1 MSLQPRALAMLV
13 PILAGTPTAPVSAQR
28 GVEGAPETFSLAQ
41 VLAAPFASGL
51 TASPDGRR
59 VAWVGAV
66 EGRRNVYVA
75 EAPVWAARMLT
86 RYRADDG
93 QELTGLAWTADGRA
107 VVYVRGGGRNAA
119 GEYPNPTS
127 APGGARQEVW
137 LVSLAGVA
145 RLLGEGA
152 GATPSPAGDR
162 VAFVLRDTIWT
173 APLRA
178 AGPARILFRARGR
191 NGTPVWSPDGR
202 RLAFVSRRGTHSFV
216 GVYDPRRDTVRY
228 LAAGVDRDDVPRWS
242 PDGTRIAFVR
252 QSGATFPGGGQRS
265 AVGRPLPPWTIWVAD
280 AAGGEGRVVWSAPTA
295 PDAAFPTDAGPWALQ
310 WAADERLVFAS
321 ELGGWLGLYAVSLQG
336 GETARLTPPA
346 CEVEG
351 AVMEADLRSV
361 VYTSNCV
368 DSERRQVSRVAVAGG
383 SPQVLSSGTVIDWSP
398 APLGGGGVAFL
409 RSDALR
415 PAVPFV
421 LAAGET
427 DPRRVGGFDPP
438 AGFPAEVLVA
448 PQHAVVRTADSVDV
462 RMQLFLPPD
471 GGSGRHPVAV
481 FFHGGPR
488 RQMLLGWHNRYY
500 YHNAYAF
507 NQYLASRGFVVVSV
521 NYRGGIGYG
530 HAFRTAPRTGMRG
543 ASEYADVQAAAAW
556 LRARPD
562 VDSAR
567 IGLWGGSY
575 GGYLTALGLA
585 RNSDL
590 FAAGFDLH
598 GVHDWSVDRSLPP
611 GVTGGPVADSVLAA
625 WRAASPVAD
634 VARWRSPVLLVH
646 GDDDRNVSFAQ
657 TVDLAQRLRRQGV
670 RVETLVFP
678 DEIHDFLRHAHWMEA
693 FRAGA
698 DFLLAQV
705 RGGR

>member
-1 MSLQPRALAMLV
+1 MSLRSGALAILV
-13 PILAGTPTAPVSAQR
+13 PVLAGALAEPLPAQR
-28 GVEGAPETFSLAQ
+28 GVEGAPERFSLTQ
-41 VLAAPFASGL
+41 VLSAPFASGL
-51 TASPDGRR
+51 VASPDGRR
-59 VAWVGAV
+59 VAWIGAV

-75 EAPVWAARMLT
+75 EAPRWTARMLT
-86 RYRADDG
+86 RHRADDG
-93 QELTGLAWTADGRA
+93 QEVSGLVWTADGRSL
-107 VVYVRGGGRNAA
+107 VYVRGGGRNSA

-127 APGGARQEVW
+127 DPDGVRQEVW
-137 LVSLAGVA
+137 VVGLAGA
-145 RLLGEGA
+145 TRRLGEGA
-152 GATPSPAGDR
+152 APAPSPAGDR
-162 VAFVLRDTIWT
+162 VAFVLRDTIWS

-178 AGPARILFRARGR
+178 AAPARILFRARGR
-191 NGTPVWSPDGR
+191 NGTPVWSPDGS
-202 RLAFVSRRGTHSFV
+202 RLAFVSRRGSHSFV
-216 GVYDPRRDTVRY
+216 GVYELRRDTVRY

-242 PDGTRIAFVR
+242 PDGARIAFVR
-252 QSGATFPGGGQRS
+252 QGGTTFPGGGQRS
-265 AVGRPLPPWTIWVAD
+265 ASSRPLPPWTIWVAD
-280 AAGGEGRVVWSAPTA
+280 AASGEGRLVWSAPTVA
-295 PDAAFPTDAGPWALQ
+295 EASFPNDAGPWALL

-321 ELGGWLGLYAVSLQG
+321 ELGGWLGLYAVSSQG
-336 GETARLTPPA
+336 GEAVRLTPA
-346 CEVEG
+346 GCEVEG
-351 AVMEADLRSV
+351 AVMDADLRSV

-368 DSERRQVSRVAVAGG
+368 DSERRQVSRVTVAGG
-383 SPQVLSSGTVIDWSP
+383 PPQVLSSGPVIDWSP
-398 APLGGGGVAFL
+398 APLGEGGVAFL

-415 PAVPFV
+415 PTAPFV

-427 DPRRVGGFDPP
+427 EARRVGGFDPP
-438 AGFPAEVLVA
+438 EGFPAEALVA
-448 PQHAVVRTADSVDV
+448 PQHVSVRTADSVAV

-471 GGSGRHPVAV
+471 GASGRHPVAI

-507 NQYLASRGFVVVSV
+507 NQYLASRGFVVLSV

-543 ASEYADVQAAAAW
+543 ASEYDDVLAAAAW
-556 LRARPD
+556 LRSRPD

-598 GVHDWSVDRSLPP
+598 GVHDWSADRSPPP
-611 GVTGGPVADSVLAA
+611 GVAGGPAADSALAA
-625 WRAASPVAD
+625 WRSASPVAD

-657 TVDLAQRLRRQGV
+657 SVDLAQRLRRQGV
-670 RVETLVFP
+670 AVETLVFP
-678 DEIHDFLRHAHWMEA
+678 DEIHDFLRHAHWLQA
-693 FRAGA
+693 YRAGA
-698 DFLLAQV
+698 DFLMARL
-705 RGGR
+705 R